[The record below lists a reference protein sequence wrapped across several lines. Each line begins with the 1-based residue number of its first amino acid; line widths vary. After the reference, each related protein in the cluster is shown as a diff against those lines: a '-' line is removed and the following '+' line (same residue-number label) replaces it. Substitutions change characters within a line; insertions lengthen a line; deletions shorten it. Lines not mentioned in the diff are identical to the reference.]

1 MKMKYNNILKIKTIS
16 VLAIGVFLT
25 LSSCQDK
32 LEEEF
37 YNPEQQTQP
46 SFEML
51 FTGALQPTE
60 LFRPEYG
67 PGYHQSRA
75 FNRLFGLGT
84 FPYAYYN
91 NVPDNSV
98 TTWTGWSG
106 VTLRE
111 TQFNKT
117 YVDFNKNIPVINLML
132 NSLPE
137 EEKANYEIY
146 VHCINVVKA
155 YMFQRLTDIYDDVP
169 FSEANGA
176 YENKFWAKYDSQEY
190 IYTTLLDELKTIDA
204 ALAGTTLNS
213 SLAHEKFKIHDILNN
228 GDVLKWRKFA
238 NSMRLRMG
246 MRLSNVDPAKAKEII
261 GDIISNNLPV
271 VSEAEDLIGMAEK
284 DYAHV
289 MEWYWPRAMM
299 EMWYNFHAPRFIL
312 HDIFGYEGPGTP
324 EDQVDPR
331 LYVVFQPNKFGD
343 YVGCDIWGDDQ
354 FVNIQADMEA
364 LGYSEEQINT
374 AKDWNYDDHLDP
386 YFSFYNKMTYY
397 NFDMKYPAFSPS
409 ETHLLLA
416 EAAVRY
422 PEIAGGIDP
431 VEEYRKAIS
440 LSIDWYYEV
449 NRTNKFGVSST
460 PAIPAN
466 IMDGSQYPKPSVAVI
481 GAFLDNKSDA
491 FSNLNSND
499 KIKEIFYQ
507 KMAHLNI
514 LNYWEIWS
522 ETRRLQKDYG
532 ILAPVSSKWIWMER
546 FYYPS
551 SEETTNPD
559 NFAAV
564 ASKNDHDTPV
574 WWTGRTK
581 N

>member
-1 MKMKYNNILKIKTIS
+1 MKNRIDNRLKVKTITIFM
-16 VLAIGVFLT
+16 VGLFITLT
-25 LSSCQDK
+25 GCQDQ
-32 LEEEF
+32 LEDEF
-37 YNPEQQTQP
+37 YNPEKQTKP

-60 LFRPEYG
+60 LFRLEYG

-75 FNRLFGLGT
+75 FNRLLGLGT
-84 FPYAYYN
+84 FPYAAYN

-98 TTWTGWSG
+98 TAWTGWSG

-137 EEKANYEIY
+137 DEKPNYEIY
-146 VHCINVVKA
+146 VNCINVVKA

-176 YENKFWAKYDSQEY
+176 YENKFWAKYDSQEF
-190 IYTTLLDELKTIDA
+190 IYTTLLDELKEIEIT
-204 ALAGTTLNS
+204 LANTTLNN

-228 GDVLKWRKFA
+228 GDILKWRKFA
-238 NSMRLRMG
+238 NSMRLRMA
-246 MRLSNVDPAKAKEII
+246 MRLSNVNPDKAKAII
-261 GDIISNNLPV
+261 GEIISNNLPV
-271 VSEAEDLIGMAEK
+271 ISEAEDLIGMAEK

-289 MEWYWPRAMM
+289 MEWYWPRAMS
-299 EMWYNFHAPRFIL
+299 EMWYNFTAPRFIL
-312 HDIFGYEGPGTP
+312 HDVFGYKGPGTL
-324 EDQVDPR
+324 EEEIDPR
-331 LYVVFQPNKFGD
+331 LYVVFQPNTFGD
-343 YVGCDIWGDDQ
+343 YVGCDKWGSDQ
-354 FVNIQADMEA
+354 FPNIEADMGN
-364 LGYSEEQINT
+364 LGYDETRINN
-374 AKDWNYDDHLDP
+374 AKDWNYDDHLKP
-386 YFSFYNKMTYY
+386 YFSFYNKMTYF
-397 NFDMKYPAFSPS
+397 NFDMKYPAFSPT

-416 EAAVRY
+416 EAAIRY
-422 PEIAGGIDP
+422 PEIAGGVNL

-449 NRTNKFGVSST
+449 NRTNKFGVSTT

-466 IMDGSQYPKPSVAVI
+466 IIEGSQYPKPSEAVI
-481 GAFLDNKSDA
+481 SAFLDNKSNA
-491 FSNLNSND
+491 FSNMSNND
-499 KIKEIFYQ
+499 KIKEVFYQ
-507 KMAHLNI
+507 KMTHLNI
-514 LNYWEIWS
+514 LNYWEVWS
-522 ETRRLQKDYG
+522 ETRRLQKEFG
-532 ILAPVSSKWIWMER
+532 ILAPVSSKWVWMER

-559 NFAAV
+559 NFKAV
-564 ASKNDHDTPV
+564 ANKNDHDTPV

>member
-1 MKMKYNNILKIKTIS
+1 MKMKYKNILKMKT
-16 VLAIGVFLT
+16 VLILLVGLFLT
-25 LSSCQDK
+25 LSSCQDQLK
-32 LEEEF
+32 EEF
-37 YNPEQQTQP
+37 YNPEKQTQP

-60 LFRPEYG
+60 LFRLEYG

-75 FNRLFGLGT
+75 FNRLLGLGT
-84 FPYAYYN
+84 FPYDYYN

-98 TTWTGWSG
+98 TAWTGWSG

-137 EEKANYEIY
+137 DEKADYQIY
-146 VHCINVVKA
+146 VQCINVVKA

-190 IYTTLLDELKTIDA
+190 IYTTLLTELKEIEV
-204 ALAGTTLNS
+204 ALTGLTLNT

-238 NSMRLRMG
+238 NSMRLRMA
-246 MRLSNVDPAKAKEII
+246 MRLSNVNPTKAKEVI
-261 GDIISNNLPV
+261 GDIISNNLPL
-271 VSEAEDLIGMAEK
+271 VSESEDFIGMAEK

-289 MEWYWPRAMM
+289 MEWYWPRAMT
-299 EMWYNFHAPRFIL
+299 EMWYNFTAPRFFL
-312 HDIFGYEGPGTP
+312 RDVFGYKGPTTP
-324 EDQVDPR
+324 ADEIDPR
-331 LYVVFQPNKFGD
+331 LYTVFQPNKFGD
-343 YVGCDIWGDDQ
+343 YVGCDIWGPDQ
-354 FVNIQADMEA
+354 FPHIQSDMEE
-364 LGYSEEQINT
+364 LGYDQDRINT

-386 YFSFYNKMTYY
+386 YFSFYNKMTYF
-397 NFDMKYPAFSPS
+397 NFDMKYPAFTPS

-416 EAAVRY
+416 EAALRF
-422 PEIAGGIDP
+422 PDIKGGIDP
-431 VEEYRKAIS
+431 VAEYKKAIS
-440 LSIDWYYEV
+440 LSIDWYYE
-449 NRTNKFGVSST
+449 TNKNNTFDVTTS
-460 PAIPAN
+460 PAVPSNIMAGSQVAKPAN
-466 IMDGSQYPKPSVAVI
+466 VD
-481 GAFLDNKSDA
+481 AFLNSKSAA
-491 FSNLNSND
+491 FNSLNSSD
-499 KIKEIFYQ
+499 KIKEIYYQ
-507 KMAHLNI
+507 KIAHLNI
-514 LNYWEIWS
+514 LNYWEVWS
-522 ETRRLQKDYG
+522 ETRRLQKEYG
-532 ILAPVSSKWIWMER
+532 ILAPVSKKWVWMER

-551 SEETTNPD
+551 SEELTNPD

-581 N
+581 